1 MIAWLQSRR
10 KLLVIILAITVIA
23 FVGVGFVGWGQYDY
37 GSKASSVAKVGD
49 EAITMEQLQVAY
61 TNLHGYYSQFYGDEI
76 DADME
81 RELQNLAL
89 RSLVNDALLLNYATE
104 LGIAVSDEAVAS
116 RIVSMEAFQY
126 EGEFS
131 KEVYLESLSN
141 MRREVRDFEA
151 EIERQLILEQLF
163 SVLELPATPLEERL
177 LGAGQFMAD
186 RIAIEVVKPPRKP
199 AVSEEELKSHYEE
212 NRFDFMGDPHFDV
225 SYIALSLDEVE
236 ASEEE
241 AREYYDRNRGRFL
254 DDKGAP
260 QPYDAVKEKALEGAR
275 YAKLRRQA
283 LRTRIDWRDGKTSGT
298 RLDDL
303 AYNNDTFSVEVMD
316 ALQES
321 SGRTITDPIQTAD
334 GYVLA
339 RVERRHQAE
348 PLEFSEAR
356 PMVEMQLRQIKRQDA
371 LTKRAEERLEKF
383 EGEDVGF
390 VVMGQSEPIG
400 PLGEEESRQL
410 LAELFG
416 STQTEGIVMLSDKAV
431 VYRILEQKLF
441 DEEQYEQ
448 ARAMLAEQAANL
460 KTSRLQRDLV
470 KRLENRYPIEI
481 Y

>member
-37 GSKASSVAKVGD
+37 GSKASSVAKVG
-49 EAITMEQLQVAY
+49 EKSITMEQLQIAY
-61 TNLHGYYSQFYGDEI
+61 SNLHGYYSQFYGDEI

-89 RSLVNDALLLNYATE
+89 RSLVNDALLLNYAAE

-116 RIVSMEAFQY
+116 RIVSMEAFHH
-126 EGEFS
+126 EGQFN
-131 KEVYLESLSN
+131 KEVYLEALAN

-151 EIERQLILEQLF
+151 EIERQLTLERLF
-163 SVLELPATPLEERL
+163 SILELPATPVEERL
-177 LGAGQFMAD
+177 LAAGQFMAD
-186 RIAIEVVKPPRKP
+186 RIAIETVKPPRQLS
-199 AVSEEELKSHYEE
+199 VTEEEMRAYYEE

-225 SYIALSLDEVE
+225 SYIALSLDEMT

-241 AREYYDRNRGRFL
+241 AKEHYDRNRGRFL
-254 DDKGAP
+254 DEAGAP
-260 QPYDAVKEKALEGAR
+260 QAYETVKEAAKEGAR

-303 AYNNDTFSVEVMD
+303 AFNNDVLPIEVMD
-316 ALQES
+316 ALQNA

-339 RVERRHQAE
+339 RVEQRRPAE
-348 PLEFSEAR
+348 PLEFSQAR

-371 LTKRAEERLEKF
+371 LSERAQARLEQF

-390 VVMGQSEPIG
+390 VVMGQSAPVGDLNEAA
-400 PLGEEESRQL
+400 SRQL
-410 LAELFG
+410 LAEIFA
-416 STQTEGIVMLSDKAV
+416 SDEAEGVVMLSDRAV
-431 VYRILEQKLF
+431 LYRILEQKLF
-441 DEEQYEQ
+441 DEGQFAQ
-448 ARAMLAEQAANL
+448 ARDMLSQQAANL
-460 KTSRLQRDLV
+460 KTSRLQQNLIE
-470 KRLENRYPIEI
+470 RLQNRYPIEI